1 MFPKYD
7 KKQFANVVTGDETW
21 VHYFEPIRKVSN
33 KIWATKHS
41 KRAII
46 AKRSLSTK
54 KVLYAIFFSGEGVA
68 IKVPVKKGKSITGK
82 YYKDEVLK
90 KLKKYYQK
98 WRPATGFKHVRL
110 LHDNAP
116 AHTSAIVS
124 AFLKKEKVTVLP
136 HPPVFSRPCPMWF
149 LFVSEIESIPCWG
162 GGGIPVSTG
171 TWICH
176 SSVPYYC
183 AQISVPWRLQEV
195 DTLAET
201 LHF

>member
-21 VHYFEPIRKVSN
+21 VHYFEPVRKVSN

-41 KRAII
+41 KRLII
-46 AKRSLSTK
+46 AKGSLSTK

-68 IKVPVKKGKSITGK
+68 IKVPVKKGKSITGNN
-82 YYKDEVLK
+82 YKDVVLK

-98 WRPATGFKHVRL
+98 RHPSTSFKNVRL

-116 AHTSAIVS
+116 AHTYAEVT
-124 AFLKKEKVTVLP
+124 AFFEERKSNCFAS
-136 HPPVFSRPCPMWF
+136 PPVFHRPCPMWF
-149 LFVSEIESIPCWG
+149 LFASEIESIPCWAE
-162 GGGIPVSTG
+162 IPVTTG

-183 AQISVPWRLQEV
+183 AQISVPWRL
-195 DTLAET
+195 
-201 LHF
+201 